1 MVLLW
6 HCCKTNLYFWE
17 CCWAVCPRRW
27 HCGKGRSSG
36 ALLKENKHSQR
47 TLLFDLALFFS
58 FSNVLLLSHWCFR
71 MFCGGVASSCE
82 VKGAL
87 WGGKKRPVWA
97 QKSAVT
103 TLSLFVCKTV
113 LISARFPSHGFS
125 WNVQTVI
132 HYLWEADDKSVFNWK
147 MQHTF
152 TKYIHRSWRRERK
165 DVKRRVREDGQW
177 KERGISLTA
186 EQ

>member
-87 WGGKKRPVWA
+87 WGEKNALYGLKKAPLQHCHCLYAKQSSYQHVSLLMGSVEMS
-97 QKSAVT
+97 K
-103 TLSLFVCKTV
+103 LSFIISERLMIKVCLTERC
-113 LISARFPSHGFS
+113 STRSQS
-125 WNVQTVI
+125 
-132 HYLWEADDKSVFNWK
+132 
-147 MQHTF
+147 TF
-152 TKYIHRSWRRERK
+152 IAH
-165 DVKRRVREDGQW
+165 DGE
-177 KERGISLTA
+177 KERMWSA
-186 EQ
+186 ESERMGDEKKEE